1 MMQGRGQL
9 YQHMGIIKLA
19 GSRQLG
25 SIKVLRTRALRNLV
39 IGVGL

>member
-9 YQHMGIIKLA
+9 YLHMGIKLA

-25 SIKVLRTRALRNLV
+25 SIKVMRTRALRNLV